1 MNFAIAV
8 FPRVTKIT
16 LYLGRHGVDI
26 SDPGFRPSQQ
36 DCTPNASFWRPYLNG
51 DSFPD
56 LRSIKLHHH
65 WARNPGKS
73 ANILAQAS
81 TEYELLGNRYSQWSN
96 RHNKEAEQLGPCF
109 GLEKLQEIFLESVPE
124 LSPSLLGQI
133 LNNQTSKAHNLKK
146 LDIRF
151 CSLNADTLKFLLQQR
166 IDSLT
171 HFTLF
176 VPASSTADLNGI
188 NDDPQA
194 PHLCSQ
200 IVSFCKN
207 LVYLKYLTSHICRDL
222 FLNEQEKGILK
233 ETGLSARLMDNSGE
247 VDRHAIRQVLEA
259 HRGKQ
264 ARLRREQRL
273 SESLAKARV
282 DNPRIYASAL
292 ELELDQEEE
301 KRKRLIAGSKT
312 PWKRSIIG
320 LRGICSRDGRAAQ
333 WDELEELANMEETG
347 VEWVL
352 TSKLGWEKIM
362 LSFVLRAQYLTDK
375 LGCWLHKASRH
386 SNGGLEEVVEP
397 YTQELHDHFVD

>member
-1 MNFAIAV
+1 MNLATAV
-8 FPRVTKIT
+8 YPRVTKIT
-16 LYLGRHGVDI
+16 LFLGRHGVDI
-26 SDPGFRPSQQ
+26 SDPSFRPSPQQ
-36 DCTPNASFWRPYLNG
+36 DCIPNTSFWKPFLNG
-51 DSFPD
+51 ATFPD
-56 LRSIKLHHH
+56 LRSVKLHHH
-65 WARNPGKS
+65 WARNPENS

-81 TEYELLGNRYSQWSN
+81 TEYEVEEFLGNRYPLWTNQQN
-96 RHNKEAEQLGPCF
+96 TEVEQLGPCF

-133 LNNQTSKAHNLKK
+133 LNNQASKAHNLKK

-151 CSLNADTLKFLLQQR
+151 CSLDADTLGFLLQQQ

-176 VPASSTADLNGI
+176 VPASSTAGRYGFI
-188 NDDPQA
+188 GHPQA

-200 IVSFCKN
+200 IVSFSKN
-207 LVYLKYLTSHICRDL
+207 LVYLKYLTSHICHDL

-233 ETGLSARLMDNSGE
+233 ETGLSAQLMDNSGE
-247 VDRHAIRQVLEA
+247 VDRHAIRQVIEEY
-259 HRGKQ
+259 RGRQ

-282 DNPRIYASAL
+282 DNSRIYSPAL

-301 KRKRLIAGSKT
+301 KRKRLIAESKT

-320 LRGICSRDGRAAQ
+320 LRGICSRDGRTTQ
-333 WDELEELANMEETG
+333 WDQLEQLANMEEAG

-352 TSKLGWEKIM
+352 TSKP
-362 LSFVLRAQYLTDK
+362 D
-375 LGCWLHKASRH
+375 
-386 SNGGLEEVVEP
+386 
-397 YTQELHDHFVD
+397 

>member
-1 MNFAIAV
+1 MNFATAV

-26 SDPGFRPSQQ
+26 SDPGFRPTPPPN
-36 DCTPNASFWRPYLNG
+36 CTPNASFWRPYLNG

-56 LRSIKLHHH
+56 LRSVKLHHH
-65 WARNPGKS
+65 WARNPGNR
-73 ANILAQAS
+73 ANILAEA
-81 TEYELLGNRYSQWSN
+81 TREYEFVGHRYLGLSN
-96 RHNKEAEQLGPCF
+96 RHNKEPEQLGPCF
-109 GLEKLQEIFLESVPE
+109 GLEKLQEVFLESVPE
-124 LSPSLLGQI
+124 LSPSILGQI
-133 LNNQTSKAHNLKK
+133 LNNQASKAHSLKK

-151 CSLNADTLKFLLQQR
+151 CSLDADTLNFLLQQQL
-166 IDSLT
+166 DSLT

-176 VPASSTADLNGI
+176 VPASSTDSLNGI
-188 NDDPQA
+188 IDDPQA
-194 PHLCSQ
+194 PHLCSL

-233 ETGLSARLMDNSGE
+233 ETGLSAQLMDNSGE
-247 VDRHAIRQVLEA
+247 VDRHAIRQVLEE

-273 SESLAKARV
+273 SGSLAKARV
-282 DNPRIYASAL
+282 NNPRIYASTL

-301 KRKRLIAGSKT
+301 KRKRLIAESKT

-352 TSKLGWEKIM
+352 TSKL
-362 LSFVLRAQYLTDK
+362 D
-375 LGCWLHKASRH
+375 
-386 SNGGLEEVVEP
+386 
-397 YTQELHDHFVD
+397 

>member
-1 MNFAIAV
+1 M

-16 LYLGRHGVDI
+16 LFLGRHGADV
-26 SDPGFRPSQQ
+26 SDSGSRHSPQQ
-36 DCTPNASFWRPYLNG
+36 DCTPNASFWRPFLNG

-56 LRSIKLHHH
+56 LRSVKLHHY
-65 WARNPGKS
+65 WARNPENS

-81 TEYELLGNRYSQWSN
+81 TEYGFLGNRYSRLSN
-96 RHNKEAEQLGPCF
+96 RHKEEVEQLGPCF

-133 LNNQTSKAHNLKK
+133 LNNQASKAHNLKK

-151 CSLNADTLKFLLQQR
+151 CSLDASTLNFLLQQQ

-176 VPASSTADLNGI
+176 VPASTTADLHGFI
-188 NDDPQA
+188 GDSQA

-200 IVSFCKN
+200 VVSFCKN
-207 LVYLKYLTSHICRDL
+207 LVYLKYLTSHICHDL
-222 FLNEQEKGILK
+222 FLNEQEKGILN
-233 ETGLSARLMDNSGE
+233 ETGLSAQLMENSRGL
-247 VDRHAIRQVLEA
+247 DRHAVRQVLDEY
-259 HRGKQ
+259 RGKQ

-282 DNPRIYASAL
+282 ENPRIYASAL

-301 KRKRLIAGSKT
+301 KRKRLIAESKT

-320 LRGICSRDGRAAQ
+320 LKGICGRDARAAQ
-333 WDELEELANMEETG
+333 WGELEELANMEEAG

-352 TSKLGWEKIM
+352 TSKLEWEEIIHP
-362 LSFVLRAQYLTDK
+362 FFF
-375 LGCWLHKASRH
+375 ASPISDRRIR
-386 SNGGLEEVVEP
+386 L
-397 YTQELHDHFVD
+397 LA